1 MPQTQLQQQFVEVA
15 DGLYQSS
22 ERLAHHLAAAASAV
36 VHGLTSGGKV
46 LCAGELEGAWLARQ
60 AAHWLTM
67 GTGRERP
74 ALAAVSVAGPGGA
87 DVAPMPGHMDAQV
100 RAQGHPGDVWLA
112 FSLEG
117 AEGELAQATATAR
130 DMDLTLVVMTGD
142 AASVLGPMVRDT
154 DVWVPVPG
162 RDAAE
167 LFSAS
172 WLALRG
178 LMESVDASLLG
189 EEM

>member
-22 ERLAHHLAAAASAV
+22 ERLAHHLEAAASAV
-36 VHGLTSGGKV
+36 VHCLTSGGKV
-46 LCAGELEGAWLARQ
+46 MCAGEFEGAWLAHQ
-60 AAHWLTM
+60 AAHLLTM
-67 GTGRERP
+67 GAGRERP
-74 ALAAVSVAGPGGA
+74 ALAALSVAGLGGA
-87 DVAPMPGHMDAQV
+87 NHQAGQMDALV
-100 RAQGHPGDVWLA
+100 RSLGHPGDVWLA

-117 AEGELAQATATAR
+117 AEGELATATATAR
-130 DMDLTLVVMTGD
+130 DMDLTLVVMTGE

-178 LMESVDASLLG
+178 LMASVDASLLG
-189 EEM
+189 EEIG

>member
-22 ERLAHHLAAAASAV
+22 ERLAHHLEAAASAV
-36 VHGLTSGGKV
+36 VHCLTSGGKV
-46 LCAGELEGAWLARQ
+46 LCAGEFEGAWLAQQ
-60 AAHWLTM
+60 AAHLLTL
-67 GTGRERP
+67 GSGRERP
-74 ALAAVSVAGPGGA
+74 ALAALSVAGLAGPA
-87 DVAPMPGHMDAQV
+87 TVSGHMEAQV
-100 RAQGHPGDVWLA
+100 RALGHPGDVWLA

-130 DMDLTLVVMTGD
+130 EMDLTLVVMTGD

-178 LMESVDASLLG
+178 LMASVDVSLLG
-189 EEM
+189 EEIA